1 MLGRLISAFLAIL
14 IISDSATA
22 RSDSLDA
29 LYAKRV
35 ARHQYRARMDGQ
47 RAAAR
52 IHELQANGHQP
63 VRANKV
69 KRGPSATTT
78 TTSPAATSSAPVYSG
93 KQPDTSACST
103 QDASDGCTDPYY
115 TLSSSSVNLSGGRTW
130 PANSHMNFQ
139 WIQYA
144 DYRGTG
150 SYRSRP
156 SYWTVISGGIHLDP
170 NNNQPGGAYIG
181 KNSIP
186 FSAGAPLP
194 ASGYCIIWVQVAEY
208 NVHYGEGGQGPVCVP
223 PSGTSAGTA
232 TAMNTQA
239 TSTSPPTTS
248 TNSLQSTTSTSSA
261 SSAGTC
267 VSTEWAQCGGIGYSG
282 GSCCSGFSCVKDND
296 WWYYCK
302 KNAVTSS
309 SPSPAPTPVVNL
321 SLVARW
327 GQCGGLGWTGGT
339 VCQAGSTCVFSND
352 WYSQCI

>member
-1 MLGRLISAFLAIL
+1 MLSRFISIFLAIL
-14 IISDSATA
+14 VISDTATA

-35 ARHQYRARMDGQ
+35 ARHQYRARMDEQ

-93 KQPDTSACST
+93 KQPDTSACSA

-115 TLSSSSVNLSGGRTW
+115 ILSSSSVNLSGGRTW

-139 WIQYA
+139 WIPYA

-156 SYWTVISGGIHLDP
+156 SYWTVNSGGIHLDP

-186 FSAGAPLP
+186 FSAGASLP
-194 ASGYCIIWVQVAEY
+194 ASGYCIIWVQ
-208 NVHYGEGGQGPVCVP
+208 
-223 PSGTSAGTA
+223 
-232 TAMNTQA
+232 
-239 TSTSPPTTS
+239 
-248 TNSLQSTTSTSSA
+248 
-261 SSAGTC
+261 
-267 VSTEWAQCGGIGYSG
+267 
-282 GSCCSGFSCVKDND
+282 
-296 WWYYCK
+296 
-302 KNAVTSS
+302 
-309 SPSPAPTPVVNL
+309 
-321 SLVARW
+321 
-327 GQCGGLGWTGGT
+327 GQCFCCTRQESELTR
-339 VCQAGSTCVFSND
+339 
-352 WYSQCI
+352 CINSGRI